1 MNFKQLF
8 DLIIFTSSTFPIL
21 ICLPTITFAQSTP
34 PEKQLPANI
43 PETIERTIPQ
53 PNQLPQ
59 TPSISPSPNFPVLLT
74 PQTPSVETPDLSD
87 DRFLIKRIEVR
98 GNTVLKDEIAR
109 LVQPLEN
116 KEKAFEDLVDLRSK
130 ITQLYI
136 NNGYINSGAFIPN
149 NQNIS
154 RGIIQIQVVEGELE
168 RIELSGL
175 SRLSQNYVRSRLKL
189 ATSPPL
195 NQQRLERALQLLQL
209 DPLISQVN
217 AELTAG
223 STPGRNVLQVI
234 LKEAPAFTAGFGT
247 QNNQSPSIGST
258 QASVFAAQNN
268 LLGLGDR
275 LSAEYGISGGLDIYD
290 LNYTIPVNASNG
302 TIGIRYS
309 NADSRIIEDN
319 FADLDIES
327 KTRTLSF
334 SVRQPLTSSP
344 NRELAFGLGLDLQR
358 SETSLE
364 GMPFSFSEGAEDGKS
379 RVTAI
384 RFYQDWVDRGARR
397 VLAARSQFSLGID
410 AFDATIND
418 LGTDGRFFTW
428 LGQFQWVQQLSS
440 RNVLITRFSTQL
452 TPDSLLTLE
461 RFSLGGIDTVRG
473 YPQNQLVADNGIVGS
488 VELRIPLTRD
498 PNTLQLAPF
507 FDIGTAWNNRTSDPQ
522 PRTLAGLGL
531 GVRWLI
537 SRSFA
542 FRLDYGIPL
551 MDIEN
556 RGNSLQDN
564 GIYFSLR
571 YQPF

>member
-1 MNFKQLF
+1 MNFRQLF
-8 DLIIFTSSTFPIL
+8 YLKIFTTFAFPIL
-21 ICLPTITFAQSTP
+21 ICLPTITIAQTTP
-34 PEKQLPANI
+34 PQRQLPANI

-53 PNQLPQ
+53 PNQLPP
-59 TPSISPSPNFPVLLT
+59 TPSIPSPNPPVLLT
-74 PQTPSVETPDLSD
+74 PQTPSITTPELPG
-87 DRFLIKRIEVR
+87 DRFLIKKIEVK
-98 GNTVLKDEIAR
+98 GNTVLHDEIDR
-109 LVQPLEN
+109 LVRPLEN
-116 KEKAFEDLVDLRSK
+116 REKTFEDLINLRSE
-130 ITQLYI
+130 ITKLYI
-136 NNGYINSGAFIPN
+136 ENGYINSGAFIPN

-175 SRLSQNYVRSRLKL
+175 NRLSQNYVRSRLKL

-234 LKEAPAFTAGFGT
+234 LKEAPAFTAGFAT
-247 QNNQSPSIGST
+247 QNNQSPNIGST

-275 LSAEYGISGGLDIYD
+275 FSAEYGISDGLDIYD
-290 LNYTIPVNASNG
+290 LNYTIPVNARNG
-302 TIGIRYS
+302 TVGIRYS
-309 NADSRIIEDN
+309 NADSRIIEAE
-319 FADLDIES
+319 FADLNIES
-327 KTRTLSF
+327 ETRTLSF
-334 SVRQPLTSSP
+334 NVRQPLTNTP
-344 NRELAFGLGLDLQR
+344 NRELALGLGLDLRR

-364 GMPFSFSEGAEDGKS
+364 DLPFSFSEGAEDGES

-397 VLAARSQFSLGID
+397 VFAARSQFSLGID

-440 RNVLITRFSTQL
+440 RNVLITRFNTQL
-452 TPDSLLTLE
+452 TPDSLLSLE

-488 VELRIPLTRD
+488 MELRIPLTRD
-498 PNTLQLAPF
+498 LNTLQLAPF
-507 FDIGTAWNNRTSDPQ
+507 FDIGTAWNNRTSDPT
-522 PRTLAGLGL
+522 PKTLAGLGL

-537 SRSFA
+537 SPSLA

>member
-1 MNFKQLF
+1 MNFKQVF
-8 DLIIFTSSTFPIL
+8 YLIKFTSSAFPVL
-21 ICLPTITFAQSTP
+21 ICLPTITFAQPAP
-34 PEKQLPANI
+34 PERQLPANI
-43 PETIERTIPQ
+43 PDAIERTIPQ
-53 PNQLPQ
+53 PNQLPP
-59 TPSISPSPNFPVLLT
+59 TPSIPPSPNPPILLT
-74 PQTPSVETPDLSD
+74 PETPSVKTPDLPG
-87 DRFLIKRIEVR
+87 DRFLIKKIEVR
-98 GNTVLKDEIAR
+98 GNTVLKNEIDR
-109 LVQPLEN
+109 LVRALKNQ
-116 KEKAFEDLVDLRSK
+116 EKTFEDLIELRSQ

-136 NNGYINSGAFIPN
+136 NNGYINSGAFLPN

-189 ATSPPL
+189 ATAPPL

-234 LKEAPAFTAGFGT
+234 LKEAPGFTAGFAT
-247 QNNQSPSIGST
+247 QNNQSPNIGST
-258 QASVFAAQNN
+258 QASVFVAQNN

-275 LSAEYGISGGLDIYD
+275 LSAEYGISDGLDIYD
-290 LNYTIPVNASNG
+290 LNYTIPVNARNG
-302 TIGIRYS
+302 TVGIRYS
-309 NADSRIIEDN
+309 NADSRIIEDD

-327 KTRTLSF
+327 ETRTLSF
-334 SVRQPLTSSP
+334 SVRQPLTSTP
-344 NRELAFGLGLDLQR
+344 NRELALGLGLDLRR
-358 SETSLE
+358 SNTSLE
-364 GMPFSFSEGAEDGKS
+364 DIPFSFSEGAEDGKS
-379 RVTAI
+379 KVTAI

-440 RNVLITRFSTQL
+440 RNVLITRLNTQL
-452 TPDSLLTLE
+452 TPDSLLSLE
-461 RFSLGGIDTVRG
+461 RFSIGGIDTVRG

-488 VELRIPLTRD
+488 VELRIPLTAD
-498 PNTLQLAPF
+498 SNTLQLAPF
-507 FDIGTAWNNRTSDPQ
+507 FDIGTAWNSRTSDPTPQ
-522 PRTLAGLGL
+522 TLAGVGLGL
-531 GVRWLI
+531 RWLI
-537 SRSFA
+537 SRSLA
-542 FRLDYGIPL
+542 FRLDYGVPL
-551 MDIEN
+551 MEIEN